1 MKQTMITCS
10 VATSLMLVL
19 SVVAC
24 TQANGQNR
32 PGTGPEPD
40 KPFRS
45 QILAQHKQEQGD
57 SHQLLQGNRAVL
69 GKVEA
74 VTSEQIK
81 VNVGEVQPR
90 FLPLSQAKEKNFPP
104 IKSGDDLIIVLSGQ
118 NLIVDYHPL
127 DYPSSSHTILRGEI
141 AQNLPIGQDRVVI
154 KGAGGKDESFEIR
167 SQARSKIASIPVGM
181 ASVFLLDE
189 TGKVVDAT
197 FADLKTSKQAD
208 QQPELKSPIKGA
220 HRQING
226 TIVEPLTADRITIRT
241 GEGSERPFEVREVIH
256 DKLSNLRKGESVIL
270 LVDKEDKVIDVAIPP
285 HSR

>member
-1 MKQTMITCS
+1 MNHHTNKLAC
-10 VATSLMLVL
+10 ALMLAVL
-19 SVVAC
+19 ASAC
-24 TQANGQNR
+24 AQANGQTR
-32 PGTGPEPD
+32 ATTSKEPAQ
-40 KPFRS
+40 PFRS
-45 QILAQHKQEQGD
+45 QILAQHKQEEGD

-127 DYPSSSHTILRGEI
+127 DYPSSSHKILRGEI
-141 AQNLPIGQDRVVI
+141 AQNLPIGQDSVVI
-154 KGAGGKDESFEIR
+154 KGAGGKEESFEIR
-167 SQARSKIASIPVGM
+167 SQARSKIAAIPVGM
-181 ASVFLLDE
+181 AAVFLIDE

-197 FADLKTSKQAD
+197 FADLNASKQAN
-208 QQPELKSPIKGA
+208 QQPDLKSPIKGA
-220 HRQING
+220 HRQVDG
-226 TIVEPLTADRITIRT
+226 TVVEPLTADRITIRT
-241 GEGSERPFEVREVIH
+241 KEGSERPFEVRGVIH
-256 DKLSNLRKGESVIL
+256 DKLSNLHKGESVIL

-285 HSR
+285 QSR

>member
-1 MKQTMITCS
+1 MTRSS
-10 VATSLMLVL
+10 VATFLALIL

-24 TQANGQNR
+24 TQASGQNR
-32 PGTGPEPD
+32 PRTGPEPA

-45 QILAQHKQEQGD
+45 QIFAQHKQEQAD

-81 VNVGEVQPR
+81 VNIGEVQPR

-104 IKSGDDLIIVLSGQ
+104 IKTGDDLIIVLSGQ

-154 KGAGGKDESFEIR
+154 KEAGGKEESFEIR
-167 SQARSKIASIPVGM
+167 SQARSKIAAIPVGL

-189 TGKVVDAT
+189 TGKVIDAT
-197 FADLKTSKQAD
+197 FVDINASKQAD
-208 QQPELKSPIKGA
+208 KQPDLKSPIKGA
-220 HRQING
+220 HRQIDG
-226 TIVEPLTADRITIRT
+226 TVVEPLTADRITIRT
-241 GEGSERPFEVREVIH
+241 GEGSERPFEVRGVIH
-256 DKLSNLRKGESVIL
+256 EKLSNLRKGESVIL
-270 LVDKEDKVIDVAIPP
+270 LVDKDNKVIDVAIPP
-285 HSR
+285 RGR